1 MPYMFGGLVIL
12 NAIALG
18 YYLFVQQPSAT
29 QSLQTAQ
36 DELIRPLTFT
46 NSAEHIPPLIGSKN

>member
-12 NAIALG
+12 NAITLG

-36 DELIRPLTFT
+36 DELIRPLPFT